1 MILLGILSTVA
12 ALAWLWQWL
21 VRHETDVRHRWAEL
35 ATHPRVIV
43 LRTRFAPLI
52 AFLQAR
58 LSPAGSLG
66 LDVTIGAIILIG
78 ASWIFG
84 KIAEDVVTGDPLT
97 AVDREI
103 AVWLHLHATP
113 TLTEAL
119 KFISLLASWPVVMGI
134 CLFLA
139 LYFVRERSRYHLLAL
154 MLTIPIGMLMNGM
167 LKYAFHRSRPAWDD
181 PILMIGSFS
190 FPSGHAMAAT
200 LLYGFLAAFVVR
212 KVQAWRWRVL
222 AVLAAVLLIV
232 LIGFSRLYLGVHYL
246 SDVLA
251 GMAAGSA
258 WLALCLIAV
267 GALRRHRAQR
277 QGAGST

>member
-12 ALAWLWQWL
+12 ALAWLWRWL
-21 VRHETDVRHRWAEL
+21 IRHETDVRHRWAKL
-35 ATHPRVIV
+35 ATHPRVTA
-43 LRTRFAPLI
+43 LRTRFAPQI

-58 LSPAGSLG
+58 LSPAGFLG
-66 LDVTIGAIILIG
+66 LDVTIGAILLIG

-119 KFISLLASWPVVMGI
+119 KFISLLASLPVVAVI
-134 CLFLA
+134 CLFMA
-139 LYFVRERSRYHLLAL
+139 LYFVRKRARYHLLAL
-154 MLTIPIGMLMNGM
+154 MLTIPVGMLMDGM
-167 LKYAFHRSRPAWDD
+167 LKYAFQRSRPAWDD
-181 PILMIGSFS
+181 PILMIGGFS

-200 LLYGFLAAFVVR
+200 LLYGFLATFVVR

-222 AVLAAVLLIV
+222 AVLAAGLLIA

-251 GMAAGSA
+251 GMAAGAA
-258 WLALCLIAV
+258 WLALCWTAV
-267 GALRRHRAQR
+267 GALRHHRDQKPIL
-277 QGAGST
+277 

>member
-1 MILLGILSTVA
+1 MILLGILSTVV
-12 ALAWLWQWL
+12 ALAWLWRWL
-21 VRHETDVRHRWAEL
+21 VRHEADVRHRWAEL
-35 ATHPRVIV
+35 ATHRRVTA
-43 LRTRFAPLI
+43 LRTRFAPRI

-58 LSPAGSLG
+58 LSPAGFLG
-66 LDVTIGAIILIG
+66 LDVTLGAIILIC

-119 KFISLLASWPVVMGI
+119 KFISLLASLPVVTGI
-134 CLFLA
+134 CLIMA
-139 LYFVRERSRYHLLAL
+139 LYFVRERSRYRLLAL

-167 LKYAFHRSRPAWDD
+167 LKYAFHRSRPVWDD
-181 PILMIGSFS
+181 PIVVIQSFS

-200 LLYGFLAAFVVR
+200 LLYGFLAASVVR
-212 KVQAWRWRVL
+212 KVQSWRWRVL
-222 AVLAAVLLIV
+222 AVLAAGLLIV

-251 GMAAGSA
+251 GMAAGAA

-267 GALRRHRAQR
+267 GTLRRHRAIHR
-277 QGAGST
+277 

>member
-1 MILLGILSTVA
+1 MITLGILSMIA
-12 ALAWLWQWL
+12 AMAWLWRWL
-21 VRHETDVRHRWAEL
+21 VRHEADVRHRWAEL
-35 ATHPRVIV
+35 AAHPRVAA
-43 LRTRFAPLI
+43 LRDRFAPQV

-58 LSPAGSLG
+58 LSPAEFLG
-66 LDVTIGAIILIG
+66 LDLTIGAITLVG
-78 ASWIFG
+78 AVWMFG

-97 AVDREI
+97 VVDMEI

-113 TLTEAL
+113 ILTGAM
-119 KFISLLASWPVVMGI
+119 KIITLLASWPVVMGI
-134 CLFLA
+134 WLIMAIF
-139 LYFVRERSRYHLLAL
+139 FVRKRSHYRLLAL
-154 MLTIPIGMLMNGM
+154 TLTVPVGMLLTVM
-167 LKYAFHRSRPAWDD
+167 LKFAFHRSRPTWDD
-181 PILMIGSFS
+181 PILMIETFG

-200 LLYGFLAAFVVR
+200 LLYGFLAAFGAR

-222 AVLAAVLLIV
+222 AVLAAGMLVV

-267 GALRRHRAQR
+267 GTLRRHREILR
-277 QGAGST
+277 

>member
-1 MILLGILSTVA
+1 MILLGILSMVA
-12 ALAWLWQWL
+12 ALAWLWRWL
-21 VRHETDVRHRWAEL
+21 VRHEADVRHRWAEL
-35 ATHPRVIV
+35 ATHPRVTA
-43 LRTRFAPLI
+43 LRTRFVPQI

-58 LSPAGSLG
+58 LSPAGFLG
-66 LDVTIGAIILIG
+66 LDVTIGAIILIS

-113 TLTEAL
+113 TLTEAM
-119 KFISLLASWPVVMGI
+119 KFISLLASWPVVTAI
-134 CLFLA
+134 FLFMA
-139 LYFVRERSRYHLLAL
+139 LYFVQERSRYHLLAL
-154 MLTIPIGMLMNGM
+154 MLTIPIGMLMNAM

-222 AVLAAVLLIV
+222 AVLAAGLLIV

-251 GMAAGSA
+251 GMAAGTA

-267 GALRRHRAQR
+267 GALRRHRVQR